1 LDTSDSAL
9 AMDTNAVFGLNGR
22 YPVAEDPPKAI
33 DGLPGTKYLNF
44 GKEGSGFIVTPFA
57 PIAVESFRITT
68 ANDAPGRDPAS
79 WALYGFNG
87 MLTTTSTGATP
98 NINPDGLAEAWT
110 LIASGGVALPGDPN
124 IGNDQRGVLGPL
136 VVINPSVVDVGWDN
150 YKMIFPTLKATNTPG
165 VDSMQFADIQ
175 FFSQEDGAGSSAF
188 LTNADPII
196 GVDEIKAWSGSSIPG
211 AGESAARILDQ
222 LSTTKYLNFGE
233 EGAGAII
240 TNSGGAIQ
248 VGTMQLTT
256 ANDAEARDPA
266 SYELWG
272 TNDPIQSVNHSNG
285 LGGENWTLISSG
297 PLSLPIGPGGRQN
310 SSTFVPIN
318 AGAAYNSF
326 KLIFPTVRNA
336 ANANSMQIAD
346 VQFYTGVVPEP
357 ATLTLVAMGLALVG
371 VARRRA

>member
-1 LDTSDSAL
+1 
-9 AMDTNAVFGLNGR
+9 M
-22 YPVAEDPPKAI
+22 
-33 DGLPGTKYLNF
+33 
-44 GKEGSGFIVTPFA
+44 
-57 PIAVESFRITT
+57 
-68 ANDAPGRDPAS
+68 
-79 WALYGFNG
+79 
-87 MLTTTSTGATP
+87 
-98 NINPDGLAEAWT
+98 AEAWT
-110 LIASGGVALPGDPN
+110 LIASGSVALPGDPN

-150 YKMIFPTLKATNTPG
+150 YKMIFPTLKSTNTVG
-165 VDSMQFADIQ
+165 VDSLQFQEIQ

-188 LTNADPII
+188 LSPADPII
-196 GVDEIKAWSGSSIPG
+196 GVDEIRAWNGSSIPG
-211 AGESAARILDQ
+211 AGENAAKVLDQ

-233 EGAGAII
+233 EGSGAII

-248 VGTMQLTT
+248 VGTMRLTT
-256 ANDAEARDPA
+256 ANDAEERDPA

-297 PLSLPIGPGGRQN
+297 PLSLPTGPGGRQN
-310 SSTFVPIN
+310 SNTFVPIN

-336 ANANSMQIAD
+336 AAANSMQIAD

-357 ATLTLVAMGLALVG
+357 STLALVALG
-371 VARRRA
+371 LAFVGASRRRA